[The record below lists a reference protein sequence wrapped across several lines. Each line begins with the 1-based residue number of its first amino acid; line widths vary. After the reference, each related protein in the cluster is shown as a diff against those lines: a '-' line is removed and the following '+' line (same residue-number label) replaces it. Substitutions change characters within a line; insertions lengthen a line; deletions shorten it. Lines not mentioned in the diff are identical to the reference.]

1 MKTPKTNKG
10 AYNAII
16 RKAEKLAAQLE
27 QLQKKAQELAE
38 MCQEFGE
45 CWDYDSYIYE
55 LAELERTADELA
67 NFDLVD
73 SIPEPA
79 RVNF

>member
-38 MCQEFGE
+38 
-45 CWDYDSYIYE
+45 
-55 LAELERTADELA
+55 LERTADELA

-79 RVNF
+79 RYNF